1 MVTAIPCMHYN
12 QCCGITLGLCACRCG
27 LLPCPKFRKVQ
38 SWHQRHFV
46 MNRCQP
52 GMAAYAPSRTEV
64 PHKQAWVSSPIE
76 TQLSAQ
82 HQQPAELLALRRHD
96 SSLLLGDDTALLEGL
111 TRTTSV
117 TPHAAGGVILGYSV
131 ANGAVASQDFPVGKV
146 LQAIEAI
153 VMLTQFTACKS
164 RAESLSLRRIMQL
177 RLTMHNCFLQ
187 LKSKRYLACA
197 RCKLWWMT
205 PEWGRTAADLPP
217 ETQFLLVEVEE
228 GGPYAVLLPLIDTNT
243 FRGTLRPPRWA
254 FPFICNNHAAS
265 SK

>member
-1 MVTAIPCMHYN
+1 MY
-12 QCCGITLGLCACRCG
+12 GISARPSHLPLVSGASCHHGFGVKRRCG

-131 ANGAVASQDFPVGKV
+131 ANGAVASQDFPVGK
-146 LQAIEAI
+146 
-153 VMLTQFTACKS
+153 
-164 RAESLSLRRIMQL
+164 
-177 RLTMHNCFLQ
+177 